1 MKGNIAQPARNRC
14 VKQII
19 ATVIATVILS
29 TSSAYAAI
37 SEGAAKLISK
47 GYTITN
53 YQFTSEKKVTINTVK
68 VTMLVHATVAPE
80 RLAGT
85 LKQLKRVA
93 IANAKFD
100 LTTLAQN
107 RTQTGLIQLSAQL
120 TSEAPLTALPAIYQ
134 FAEQHSKSGTLYKVS
149 TIVPYRSQADK
160 QQTINQMAQALYQQA
175 NTYAKTA
182 GSSYRIASIN
192 YRTPR
197 YLNNNNQRP
206 MPIMFAGTASRDV
219 KSEAA
224 PMLTMKEQISL
235 SADVTFVS
243 QGKK

>member
-1 MKGNIAQPARNRC
+1 MKSSIAQSTRSRC
-14 VKQII
+14 IKQII
-19 ATVIATVILS
+19 ATVAATAVLS
-29 TSSAYAAI
+29 SSSAYAAI
-37 SEGAAKLISK
+37 SEGAAKLISD

-68 VTMLVHATVAPE
+68 VTMLVHATVAPD
-80 RLAGT
+80 RLSGT
-85 LKQLKRVA
+85 LKQLKRIA

-100 LTTLAQN
+100 LTTLTQN

-120 TSEAPLTALPAIYQ
+120 TSEAPLTTLAAIYQ

-175 NTYAKTA
+175 KAYANAA

-197 YLNNNNQRP
+197 YLNNTNQRP
-206 MPIMFAGTASRDV
+206 MPIMLAGRASRDAQ
-219 KSEAA
+219 STSA

-235 SADVTFVS
+235 TADVTFVS